1 MGIGCTLVLSGLL
14 RRGQERSADFNSAR
28 KLPTTDA
35 VAAGHDTAPAVAVV
49 ETAALAK
56 AGGEGA
62 VGATPPLP
70 AATPERRQLAPT
82 EFLTPSFVFA
92 NQGSGGSLKV
102 GEVIDGSGGA
112 VIAREGGRTVSGGKE
127 VVDRVEPVVLSPPAR
142 GPLPHPPVNF
152 DLVLAKLIS
161 DSSSS
166 STATTN
172 ATTPA
177 MDVSRAPSAA
187 TQGLDLGSQ
196 PAFVGTAGI
205 SRGGLASGLGA
216 LNDQPKPAGN
226 EKDQEA
232 LFPPERVV
240 ALASITGSPPVKAEE
255 VGLVSDGRN
264 GGGGGKS
271 GSGSRGGGGSSGN
284 ADCKPVIAVQ
294 GEVDV
299 PDGEW
304 RRCATEDE

>member
-1 MGIGCTLVLSGLL
+1 M
-14 RRGQERSADFNSAR
+14 
-28 KLPTTDA
+28 
-35 VAAGHDTAPAVAVV
+35 V